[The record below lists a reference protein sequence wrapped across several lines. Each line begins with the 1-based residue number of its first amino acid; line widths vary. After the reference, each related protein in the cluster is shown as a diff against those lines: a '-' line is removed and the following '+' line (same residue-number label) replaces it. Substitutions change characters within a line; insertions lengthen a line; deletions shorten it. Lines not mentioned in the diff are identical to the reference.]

1 MYNYIV
7 ELYYYYLRPYLMS
20 NPNPLFTDEDS
31 KFYYLSLIKED
42 DKTYSIHGL
51 WPQYSP
57 NKYPTYCKN
66 VSFSVDKL
74 QPIINDL
81 NKYWYSTQ
89 EKNAD
94 FWEHEYKKHGSCVFT
109 DITELEYF
117 EKSLSLFKEASANN
131 LPEKYYNPYTK
142 KCLIPVSI
150 DFKLE
155 KISTNFE
162 IY

>member
-1 MYNYIV
+1 MLI
-7 ELYYYYLRPYLMS
+7 S

-42 DKTYSIHGL
+42 
-51 WPQYSP
+51 
-57 NKYPTYCKN
+57 NN
-66 VSFSVDKL
+66 SFSFTAYTPVFT
-74 QPIINDL
+74 INIL
-81 NKYWYSTQ
+81 HIVRMFIFIRQTSTNYGRFKQ
-89 EKNAD
+89 ALVFNTGKNAD

-109 DITELEYF
+109 DITEFEYF